1 MAKAIRKEKEAIQLH
16 HTILSKNTRAIPAM
30 KITLATDVENAPWQ
44 KYFQDGMKL
53 SSESGTEGSSSSDVE
68 SDEITN
74 RQWTT
79 EDGKMKKITKHVTE
93 KTFYT
98 Q

>member
-1 MAKAIRKEKEAIQLH
+1 
-16 HTILSKNTRAIPAM
+16 
-30 KITLATDVENAPWQ
+30 
-44 KYFQDGMKL
+44 MKL
-53 SSESGTEGSSSSDVE
+53 SSESDTEGSSSSDEE

-98 Q
+98 R